1 MFFTLS
7 DSSSNSPP
15 SLKLRTGKRPPLD
28 NLRASE
34 GAPTKNIPVKSGIFL
49 FGPPDV

>member
-15 SLKLRTGKRPPLD
+15 SLKLRTAKCHPD

-49 FGPPDV
+49 YGPPDV